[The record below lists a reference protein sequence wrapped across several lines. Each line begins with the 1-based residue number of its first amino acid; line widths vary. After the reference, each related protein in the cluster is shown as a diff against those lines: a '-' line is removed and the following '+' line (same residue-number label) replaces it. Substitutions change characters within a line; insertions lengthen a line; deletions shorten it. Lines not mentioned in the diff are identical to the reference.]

1 MRQLVSKLKQG
12 LTSIERPTVTIVVFG
27 GSTAAGAELDD
38 MDTHFANLFG
48 KWLEDNF
55 HVEVILINTAVGAT
69 SSDYYAMCAGRHLH
83 SGVDIVLGEHAVNDR
98 GDDKYEYGPR
108 LYKPYEA
115 SVTEALMLQ
124 VRQHAPSAIF
134 VYVAFISLHRY
145 CRNGEDLPQ
154 FLEVLGTYGAAAVS
168 IRNMLLGRPSNPD
181 NCNLDMISNAL
192 WDQLFKNRRHP
203 TEVSHSYLAAALMNI
218 ITEEISYWLQD
229 VEGKVTPPLIL
240 KNSNIFSLNR
250 AVSSMG
256 ELVFACR
263 TTLHPSFGSSL
274 FPLPTGCEISWN
286 SIKKYFFVY
295 NCSILVF
302 NNVLKEGKIIPQ
314 YFEISDF
321 LDNTVLPELSVNS
334 QGAVVPNAPLPDYPM
349 PAINGWLLEEFQPW
363 DPGIPNIPRRRMD
376 YKFAWV
382 TRVHDAPIIFPII
395 TGRQG
400 YVGAVIFTSPGS
412 GLAKFCAQSV
422 DVSQNVCQ
430 TIDAAFPFRVTKTF
444 LLFKD
449 LQPNT
454 PYLLQAVSMTGELA
468 IVSIAVA

>member
-1 MRQLVSKLKQG
+1 MWIRIVIILILLSILILNYSVSSSLIDFSLRNKKSLNDLLKIYNVSYGGLNDFLQQINLNYTVLKRSYTTRGDIGRMRQLVSKLKQG

-229 VEGKVTPPLIL
+229 VEGKVMPPLIH
-240 KNSNIFSLNR
+240 KNSNIFDLNR

-256 ELVFACR
+256 GLVFACR
-263 TTLHPSFGSSL
+263 TTLHPSFGSGL
-274 FPLPTGCEISWN
+274 FPLPTGCHISWN
-286 SIKKYFFVY
+286 SAEKYFFVY
-295 NCSILVF
+295 NC
-302 NNVLKEGKIIPQ
+302 
-314 YFEISDF
+314 
-321 LDNTVLPELSVNS
+321 
-334 QGAVVPNAPLPDYPM
+334 
-349 PAINGWLLEEFQPW
+349 
-363 DPGIPNIPRRRMD
+363 
-376 YKFAWV
+376 
-382 TRVHDAPIIFPII
+382 
-395 TGRQG
+395 
-400 YVGAVIFTSPGS
+400 
-412 GLAKFCAQSV
+412 
-422 DVSQNVCQ
+422 
-430 TIDAAFPFRVTKTF
+430 
-444 LLFKD
+444 
-449 LQPNT
+449 
-454 PYLLQAVSMTGELA
+454 
-468 IVSIAVA
+468 